1 MYHDQGLE
9 PFKALSFS
17 DGVNFTAGL
26 PIVRTSPDHGTAYD
40 MAGRDAA
47 DPLSM
52 RASIFAAI
60 DIYRNRVKYD
70 NLLKGKM
77 EERRLEAEE
86 DS

>member
-1 MYHDQGLE
+1 
-9 PFKALSFS
+9 
-17 DGVNFTAGL
+17 
-26 PIVRTSPDHGTAYD
+26 